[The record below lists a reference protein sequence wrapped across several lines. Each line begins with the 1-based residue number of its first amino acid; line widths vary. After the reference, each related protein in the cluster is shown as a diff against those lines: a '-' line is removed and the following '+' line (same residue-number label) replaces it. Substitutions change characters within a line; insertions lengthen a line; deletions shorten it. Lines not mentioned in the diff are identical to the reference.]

1 MGRDPKGGEVRFNLY
16 FRERHLK
23 GSEFSEETQELERI
37 PIISSLKSEPN
48 GILQQLHKTP

>member
-16 FRERHLK
+16 FREHRLK